1 MSFVR
6 ACNHAL
12 VKIRDRMQTETLI
25 FPISTFSYKKNII
38 HCEKSMKITICKKE
52 KIRSISQI
60 VKDSIECVER
70 LSSQSAPNYPIIGLQ
85 FPFPCQCPLFGYVFC
100 EPMMNIFPEHDLL
113 YVSLEECR
121 EVAAVAEV
129 ALVAVLLQHQT
140 SRECLKGFENYCKP
154 VFVLVKIQF

>member
-1 MSFVR
+1 
-6 ACNHAL
+6 
-12 VKIRDRMQTETLI
+12 
-25 FPISTFSYKKNII
+25 
-38 HCEKSMKITICKKE
+38 
-52 KIRSISQI
+52 
-60 VKDSIECVER
+60 
-70 LSSQSAPNYPIIGLQ
+70 
-85 FPFPCQCPLFGYVFC
+85 
-100 EPMMNIFPEHDLL
+100 MNIFPEHDLL